1 MFACHLFGIDR
12 QVYYRKIRKRVYKQT
27 KANEVIAMVITLR
40 NSMPRLGTRKLY
52 LLLVDKL
59 RLLKIGRDKFFDI
72 LRVNHLLIQPN
83 RSYHVTTNSH
93 HRFRKHQNLILGL
106 SINRPEQVWVSDI
119 TYIGKREK
127 PCYLSLV
134 TDAYSKKI
142 MGYYVADNL
151 NTESSLLALKMAVK
165 GRKNKSQPLIH
176 HSDRGFQYCSDDY
189 QNLLANNNIKC
200 SMTQNSD
207 PYENAVAER
216 INGIL
221 KQEFLI
227 DTYQQELPI
236 MKKIIRETI
245 EIYNNQRPHYSNYML
260 TPSKMHEQNEIQM
273 RTYKTKNSS
282 QASLA
287 AV

>member
-12 QVYYRKIRKRVYKQT
+12 QVYYRKISSTSNKQS
-27 KANEVIAMVITLR
+27 KAGKVVAMVACIR
-40 NSMPRLGTRKLY
+40 NTMPRIGTRKLY
-52 LLLVDKL
+52 YLLFDKL
-59 RLLKIGRDKFFDI
+59 QLLKIGRDKFFDI
-72 LRVNHLLIQPN
+72 LRANHLLVQPK
-83 RSYHVTTNSH
+83 RSYHITTNSH
-93 HRFRKHQNLILGL
+93 HRFRKHRNLIVDIA
-106 SINRPEQVWVSDI
+106 INRPEQVWVSDI

-127 PCYLSLV
+127 PCYLSLI
-134 TDAYSKKI
+134 TAYSKKI

-165 GRKNKSQPLIH
+165 NRMNKELSLIH
-176 HSDRGFQYCSDDY
+176 HSDRGLQYCADDY
-189 QNLLANNNIKC
+189 QNTLTRNNIKC

-227 DTYQQELPI
+227 DTYHQDLST
-236 MKKIIRETI
+236 MKTIIKETVH
-245 EIYNNQRPHYSNYML
+245 IYNSQRPHYSNHML
-260 TPSKMHEQNEIQM
+260 TPEQMHNQNKVQM

-282 QASLA
+282 KDSLA